1 MSDDDNGSNFQENL
15 DAEQKKAIDEQFAMI
30 YEKDPDLRKALEKS
44 DVANFSAD
52 EKFQIIEAYMQGGAA
67 GIQIE
72 LEDDE
77 DDEKA
82 LAQMSEEDLALVEA

>member
-1 MSDDDNGSNFQENL
+1 
-15 DAEQKKAIDEQFAMI
+15 
-30 YEKDPDLRKALEKS
+30 
-44 DVANFSAD
+44 
-52 EKFQIIEAYMQGGAA
+52 MQGGAA

-82 LAQMSEEDLALVEA
+82 LAEMSEEDLALVEA